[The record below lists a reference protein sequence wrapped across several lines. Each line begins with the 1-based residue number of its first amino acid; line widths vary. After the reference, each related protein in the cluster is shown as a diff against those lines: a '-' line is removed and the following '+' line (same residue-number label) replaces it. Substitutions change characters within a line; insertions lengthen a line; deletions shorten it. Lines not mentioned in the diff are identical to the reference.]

1 MQSKRAA
8 SVQSAYNIDE
18 GGGGGVTLAHA
29 SVFVV
34 LPQLATSS
42 LIAQREG
49 EREGGSRCAIISAR
63 ANKIRP
69 DRTFQPDGRRRKAWG

>member
-8 SVQSAYNIDE
+8 SVQPAYNIDE
-18 GGGGGVTLAHA
+18 GGGVTLAHA

>member
-18 GGGGGVTLAHA
+18 GGGGGGGVTLAHA

-49 EREGGSRCAIISAR
+49 ERE
-63 ANKIRP
+63 
-69 DRTFQPDGRRRKAWG
+69 